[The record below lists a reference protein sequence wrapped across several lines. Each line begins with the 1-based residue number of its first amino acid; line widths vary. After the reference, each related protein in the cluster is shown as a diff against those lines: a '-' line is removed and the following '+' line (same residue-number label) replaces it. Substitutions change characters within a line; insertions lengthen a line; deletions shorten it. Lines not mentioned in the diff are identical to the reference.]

1 MIKVIKFHVGLIKF
15 LKQQLPKQKSLRKGI
30 VFLYG
35 LIKNAYLPQLLRL
48 YKDLFLMFDPIFIAK
63 RKREEKYTQARKD
76 LHNAWKLVQYM
87 INRED
92 TRTKRKQVRRDFE
105 KHGMISKELEQEILK
120 ELYGIKKVGE

>member
-1 MIKVIKFHVGLIKF
+1 
-15 LKQQLPKQKSLRKGI
+15 
-30 VFLYG
+30 
-35 LIKNAYLPQLLRL
+35 
-48 YKDLFLMFDPIFIAK
+48 MFDPIFIAK